1 MKYILSVLL
10 SFTLIVFTDISYSK
24 NSLRLGYL
32 SSSFRS
38 AFDFQNG
45 KYCMIHGDSM
55 MIINVDSLCIISK
68 FKISSP
74 DITIENKDNRTVVAY
89 IPIYIKG
96 RLYIINDYGGEVY
109 KWNNGSFLRIDNS
122 YDHKMQI
129 SSTIFEYNDMIYRYG
144 GFGFWSCRNFFTSFN
159 IENGSWDMVLPASS
173 SKNPE
178 GSMESEVHVVNST
191 IYLSGGYTTSL
202 YAPSSK
208 TIDYKLW
215 SYNTESRKWRLLGYV
230 NDDLFPMRFIK
241 YRNLCVSCDDSCLIV
256 IDFTKNRYRKYYKQE
271 PHPIIPSCSYFY
283 NGYFFTLSK
292 LDIGEFEDNYI
303 LYKTK
308 EKDFFGPFICK
319 SCFYSSSLYYL
330 FIPIIITPPAII
342 YFVRK
347 KKKSRRRGHK
357 ISLSSK
363 KLIYQNKNVDICSE
377 EYCIINH
384 LLKKNEANTS
394 ELIEVMHK
402 EHLHISQ
409 VSRILAKSIE
419 EINLKIKWLT
429 GIDDEFITIDK
440 SNFDKRIKVYS
451 ITKEFFETF

>member
-10 SFTLIVFTDISYSK
+10 SFILIVFTDISYSK
-24 NSLRLGYL
+24 DSLRLGYL

-55 MIINVDSLCIISK
+55 MIINVDSLCIVNQY
-68 FKISSP
+68 KITSP
-74 DITIENKDNRTVVAY
+74 DITVINEENRTEAAY

-96 RLYIINDYGGEVY
+96 RLFIIYDYGGEVY
-109 KWNNGSFLRIDNS
+109 KWNNSSFVRIDNS

-159 IENGSWDMVLPASS
+159 FEDGTWDMVFPASS

-191 IYLSGGYTTSL
+191 IYVSGGYTTSL
-202 YAPSSK
+202 FDPSSK
-208 TIDYKLW
+208 TIDYRLW
-215 SYNTESRKWRLLGYV
+215 SYNTESRKWRLLGSV
-230 NDDLFPMRFIK
+230 NEDIFPMRFIK
-241 YRNLCVSCDDSCLIV
+241 YRDLCISCDDSCLIV
-256 IDFTKNRYRKYYKQE
+256 MNFSKNRYRKYYKPE
-271 PHPIIPSCSYFY
+271 PYPIIPSCSYFY

-292 LDIGEFEDNYI
+292 SENGEFEDNYY

-308 EKDFFGPFICK
+308 EKDFFGPYISK
-319 SCFYSSSLYYL
+319 SYIYSSSLKYL
-330 FIPIIITPPAII
+330 FIPIILVPLAII
-342 YFVRK
+342 YFARK
-347 KKKSRRRGHK
+347 KTKSRRRTHK

-363 KLIYQNKNVDICSE
+363 KLIYQNKDVGICNE

-384 LLKKNEANTS
+384 LLRKSEANTAD
-394 ELIEVMHK
+394 LIEVMHK
-402 EHLHISQ
+402 EHLHVSQ
-409 VSRILAKSIE
+409 ISRILAKSIE

-429 GIDDEFITIDK
+429 GINDEFIQIDK

-451 ITKEFFETF
+451 IKKEFFDAL